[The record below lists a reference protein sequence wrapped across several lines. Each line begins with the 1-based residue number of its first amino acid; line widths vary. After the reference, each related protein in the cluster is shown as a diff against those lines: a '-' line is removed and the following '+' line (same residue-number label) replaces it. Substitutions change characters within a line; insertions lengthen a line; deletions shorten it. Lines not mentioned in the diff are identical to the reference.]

1 MWMMC
6 ITLLFYALSLRDPRA
21 LVIFLFIATA
31 HFSCARFL
39 VREQDG
45 SKDVSENEN
54 AYSIKKMPYVY
65 YPLLVLSQCQKFTN
79 SYQQVVMSLKW
90 PKEWFPWRFWRTNV
104 YFEEFALSE
113 GCPISSVINLF
124 RWLTTEACI
133 MIEIYI
139 FRLK

>member
-1 MWMMC
+1 MMC

-54 AYSIKKMPYVY
+54 AYSIKK
-65 YPLLVLSQCQKFTN
+65 CH
-79 SYQQVVMSLKW
+79 MSIIHY
-90 PKEWFPWRFWRTNV
+90 WF
-104 YFEEFALSE
+104 
-113 GCPISSVINLF
+113 
-124 RWLTTEACI
+124 
-133 MIEIYI
+133 
-139 FRLK
+139 

>member
-1 MWMMC
+1 MNDVHYSVVLC
-6 ITLLFYALSLRDPRA
+6 TFLERPQGFSHLSM
-21 LVIFLFIATA
+21 IATA

-79 SYQQVVMSLKW
+79 SYQQVVMSLK
-90 PKEWFPWRFWRTNV
+90 
-104 YFEEFALSE
+104 
-113 GCPISSVINLF
+113 
-124 RWLTTEACI
+124 
-133 MIEIYI
+133 
-139 FRLK
+139 